1 MITNSKDDML
11 VSPQVEDGA
20 TASDTSK
27 NPYPNLKLGA
37 DGLPL
42 VPQPTD
48 HKDDP
53 LVSTH
58 TIYALNT
65 F

>member
-1 MITNSKDDML
+1 ML
-11 VSPQVEDGA
+11 VSTHVEDGA
-20 TASDTSK
+20 AISDTSK
-27 NPYPNLKLGA
+27 DPYPNLKLGA

-53 LVSTH
+53 LVSTC
-58 TIYALNT
+58 TKDA
-65 F
+65 